1 MQAVHS
7 VFSAWRNLRVQSM
20 FFYCKGVRHMNER
33 RSDRFASVWDAI
45 EDTTATAE
53 NKKPRSALMI

>member
-1 MQAVHS
+1 
-7 VFSAWRNLRVQSM
+7 
-20 FFYCKGVRHMNER
+20 MNER